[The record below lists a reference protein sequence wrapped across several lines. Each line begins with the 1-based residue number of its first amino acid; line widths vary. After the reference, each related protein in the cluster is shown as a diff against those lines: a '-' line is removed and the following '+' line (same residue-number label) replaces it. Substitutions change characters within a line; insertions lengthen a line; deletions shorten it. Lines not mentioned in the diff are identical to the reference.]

1 MKRPNE
7 APPAPEVVRPAPGE
21 GEPPHMPSADQPFF
35 DESLR
40 ASARSLGRLI
50 RGRRKTQ

>member
-7 APPAPEVVRPAPGE
+7 APPAPEVVPPAASE
-21 GEPPHMPSADQPFF
+21 GEPPPMPSDDQPFY

-50 RGRRKTQ
+50 RERRKTQ

>member
-7 APPAPEVVRPAPGE
+7 APPAAEAVRPVPSE
-21 GEPPHMPSADQPFF
+21 GEPPPMPSDDQPFY